1 MIKATAS
8 APRILAIGLRGL
20 SASRPQTAPRTKM
33 SQIRFSS
40 FECEEARSSIHV
52 LCWRRARMGSAHFSR
67 RLGAQ
72 PDKRRRSLGRSV
84 ARMDSSWTGAIT
96 GPRGPGWAARLGA
109 SCEGQSRSRRHTNW
123 PARRRCVFVQPMVHS
138 MAPYY
143 LCAPTWAARR
153 AATEMDSVFVFASP
167 SFLAR
172 AKRTR
177 SFVGFVSSWAISRK
191 LARFTLIDLERR
203 LLGAQIC
210 SARLESSE
218 SSLAALLG
226 SLARTRNGRE
236 SESESERESRRL
248 DQPMV
253 SALKLA
259 TPDWQPTTSGR
270 LL

>member
-1 MIKATAS
+1 MCSAGGAPEWGRLIFHAAS
-8 APRILAIGLRGL
+8 AR
-20 SASRPQTAPRTKM
+20 SRTNGA
-33 SQIRFSS
+33 
-40 FECEEARSSIHV
+40 ARWV
-52 LCWRRARMGSAHFSR
+52 G
-67 RLGAQ
+67 
-72 PDKRRRSLGRSV
+72 RSLEWTRAGPAQLLALAGR
-84 ARMDSSWTGAIT
+84 A
-96 GPRGPGWAARLGA
+96 GPRAWAPPAKGSPGLGDTRT
-109 SCEGQSRSRRHTNW
+109 G
-123 PARRRCVFVQPMVHS
+123 RRCVFVQPMVHS

-153 AATEMDSVFVFASP
+153 AATEMDSRAPVFVFASP

-236 SESESERESRRL
+236 SESERESRRL